1 MNMVPLRDPVKN
13 IVYNAETEDVD
24 TVIINGR
31 TVVEKGRV
39 LGRDQRELNRRLQ
52 EAGER
57 LWPQMAAYDW
67 ANRSA
72 DELSPLTFD
81 SWGEEGKKKG
91 HSTDGTPP
99 GGGPGKTGTW

>member
-13 IVYNAETEDVD
+13 IVYNAETEDVE

-52 EAGER
+52 EAGDR
-57 LWPQMAAYDW
+57 LWPQLAAYDW

-72 DELSPLTFD
+72 EELSPLTFD
-81 SWGEEGKKKG
+81 YWGEEGKKEG
-91 HSTDGTPP
+91 HSRGGTPSGRDP
-99 GGGPGKTGTW
+99 IKTGAW